1 METVNRFW
9 TDDKQLGVGGGGN
22 RAGEIPEREV
32 GEKVLEKRGKQF
44 RTKVKVRDYE
54 QSKEKR
60 GNGGTEVKGIEASK
74 IGGRKQ
80 KYEGNVKGKE
90 L

>member
-22 RAGEIPEREV
+22 RAGEMSEREV
-32 GEKVLEKRGKQF
+32 GEKVLEKRGKKRGAEEF
-44 RTKVKVRDYE
+44 RMKVKVRDYE

-60 GNGGTEVKGIEASK
+60 GNGGTEVKGIEVSK
-74 IGGRKQ
+74 IGER
-80 KYEGNVKGKE
+80 
-90 L
+90 